1 MLRIRA
7 AVDARRNPD
16 FVIIA
21 RTDAVAVT
29 GLDDAI
35 ARAQQYVEA
44 GADVAFIEALETRE
58 QMARAIRDVKAPHL
72 ANMVEGG
79 KTPNLSTAELAD
91 IGFKL
96 VIYPWAGFGAAFK
109 AMRSVWA
116 ELRRTGTTAGFA
128 DRMEPLTAW
137 SGLLETDRLLRD
149 YGATCCRTRLTVG
162 PGKKATMDRHQ
173 LSRRSFLRL
182 APAIAGGGGACV
194 FFESAASASVGKGQV
209 TEIVFSHLTT
219 AGEPEMARK
228 VSEDLEARAPPE
240 LAADLAGLA
249 RRDDAA
255 KLRRHDEPGEDAA
268 PRASRTRSRCS
279 SRPTTRARRSRALQL
294 RQLQAAGVR

>member
-1 MLRIRA
+1 MTINGPGALRALLAGPDIVVAPGCFDAFSAVVAREAGFNAVYMSGGLSATSLCGMGDIGVRTLSELALQAHHICNVVDVPVIADGDAGYGGPVNTFRLIRDLEDAGVAGLHLEDQDLPRRCGHLAGKRLVSAEEHVLRIRA

-35 ARAQQYVEA
+35 SRAQQYVAA

-79 KTPNLSTAELAD
+79 KTPILSTDELAE

-116 ELRRTGTTAGFA
+116 ELRKTGTTAGFA
-128 DRMEPLTAW
+128 DRMEPLTEW
-137 SGLLETDRLLRD
+137 SGLLQTDKLLRD
-149 YGATCCRTRLTVG
+149 YERYVL
-162 PGKKATMDRHQ
+162 PD
-173 LSRRSFLRL
+173 
-182 APAIAGGGGACV
+182 
-194 FFESAASASVGKGQV
+194 
-209 TEIVFSHLTT
+209 
-219 AGEPEMARK
+219 
-228 VSEDLEARAPPE
+228 
-240 LAADLAGLA
+240 
-249 RRDDAA
+249 
-255 KLRRHDEPGEDAA
+255 
-268 PRASRTRSRCS
+268 PR
-279 SRPTTRARRSRALQL
+279 
-294 RQLQAAGVR
+294 